1 MPRRKPEASEGMSAS
16 PSSSEQEQADIVMGS
31 HGFLFDL
38 EGIDLGARIRSRDDV
53 EKKNP
58 HRDQLSLID
67 WIVWEHPD
75 RMQGV
80 GLKHV
85 GHDEFWVKGHFPGKP
100 MFPGVMMVE
109 AGAQLACYLFM
120 LRKAEPSLVAFLRIE
135 QAAFRATVV
144 PGDDLFLLCNQVKVG
159 RRNFKCD
166 IQGMVRR
173 KPVFDARITGMMI
186 GKE

>member
-1 MPRRKPEASEGMSAS
+1 MLRRKPEEAQGVSAPS
-16 PSSSEQEQADIVMGS
+16 PSSPQEPADIAMAPN
-31 HGFLFDL
+31 GFLFDL
-38 EGIDLGARIRSRDDV
+38 EGIDLSARIRSRADV

-58 HRDQLSLID
+58 HRDQMSLID
-67 WIVWEHPD
+67 WIVWEHAD
-75 RMQGV
+75 RVQGV

-85 GHDEFWVKGHFPGKP
+85 RQDEFWVKGHFPGKP
-100 MFPGVMMVE
+100 LFPGVMMVE

-120 LRKAEPSLVAFLRIE
+120 LRKVEPSLVAFLRIE

-166 IQGMVRR
+166 IQGMVRGR
-173 KPVFDARITGMMI
+173 PVFDARITGMMI
-186 GKE
+186 DPG